1 MTKNKFSLVWTIIFL
16 FFFSLISYGLFS
28 LPNVNSDFLL
38 PDEVSHFM
46 AFLILTYT
54 IYKSMESINWIFP
67 ILLYGLISE
76 IIQFYLPYRDF
87 QLNDLFFNFFGI
99 LSAIFVIFFLKKLE
113 KPN

>member
-1 MTKNKFSLVWTIIFL
+1 MIKNKFSLTWTIIFL
-16 FFFSLISYGLFS
+16 FFFCLISYGLFS
-28 LPNVNSDFLL
+28 DPTGGSDFFL
-38 PDEVSHFM
+38 PEEVSHFM

-54 IYKSMESINWIFP
+54 IYKSAGSINWIFP

-76 IIQFYLPYRDF
+76 IIQFYLPYRAF